1 MSSQIRQN
9 FSPGVEAAVHR
20 LANVP
25 LRAFYTYLSLG
36 FYFDRDNVALE
47 GMGHFFHELTEEKH
61 EGAEHPHLCDF
72 LESHFLDEQV
82 KAVKKLSDHVT
93 NLRRLAGPQAGLD
106 EYVFDRLTLRH
117 D

>member
-36 FYFDRDNVALE
+36 FCFDRDNVALE
-47 GMGHFFHELTEEKH
+47 GMGHFFHGLTQEKH
-61 EGAEHPHLCDF
+61 EGAE
-72 LESHFLDEQV
+72 
-82 KAVKKLSDHVT
+82 
-93 NLRRLAGPQAGLD
+93 RLLKMQNQCGCHALFQDGQKP
-106 EYVFDRLTLRH
+106 
-117 D
+117 